1 VIQTRLLKVD
11 KFPEFFLKN
20 WEDSR
25 RVGINFA
32 NIFFGILIALYK
44 NEPASPTFK
53 RTGSVKIL

>member
-1 VIQTRLLKVD
+1 VD

-20 WEDSR
+20 WEDSG